1 MLVCCRHHRRA
12 APAADRPVP
21 LTQSTDAREALV
33 ERTVPADESL
43 LALNRAVTA
52 ARLLSGAVHEVNN
65 ALQVIS
71 WTVEMLERE
80 DLPPQ
85 VRQAME
91 RMYRQSGRAS
101 AALAEVLRFTKAP
114 LDDHTPVNLRETAA
128 HAVSLRGFA
137 ANRAGLKLEFS
148 AAEGEHALVTGNRAL
163 IEQAILNLIIN
174 AEQALAGTHGTV
186 RVEIVSEPD
195 HAGVRVSDEGP
206 GMAVAPPERAFEPF
220 VTTKRPWDGAGLG
233 LWAARAVVEAYGGT
247 LEAETP
253 SAGASFLMRLPRVEK
268 S

>member
-1 MLVCCRHHRRA
+1 
-12 APAADRPVP
+12 
-21 LTQSTDAREALV
+21 V
-33 ERTVPADESL
+33 ERTALSDESL
-43 LALNRAVTA
+43 IALNRAVTA

-85 VRQAME
+85 VRESME
-91 RMYRQSGRAS
+91 RMHRQSGRAS
-101 AALAEVLRFTKAP
+101 AALGEVLRFTKAP
-114 LDDHTPVNLRETAA
+114 LDDQAPVHLRETAA
-128 HAVSLRGFA
+128 HAVSLRSFA

-148 AAEGEHALVTGNRAL
+148 AAETEHALVKGSRAL

-174 AEQALAGTHGTV
+174 AEQALAGTRGGTI
-186 RVEIVSEPD
+186 RVVIVPETD
-195 HAGVRVSDEGP
+195 YVGVRVSDEGP
-206 GMAVAPPERAFEPF
+206 GVKVSPLERVFEPF

-233 LWAARAVVEAYGGT
+233 LWSARSVVEQYGGT
-247 LEAETP
+247 LEAEIP
-253 SAGASFLMRLPRVEK
+253 DAGASFLMRLPRVK